1 MNLYHDPAACARPMC
16 SLCRSHG
23 EGYARGKDAA
33 YSEIRA
39 RLTDDTHAPD
49 CGCEP
54 CLIVRAAR
62 SSGPARLRVRVLDEF
77 KPPQAAPRYAPV
89 EKLCGDCLAPFIAPP
104 SDPDSEQC
112 DIHRTFSRG
121 SPRPFAAPREAM

>member
-1 MNLYHDPAACARPMC
+1 MYTHHD
-16 SLCRSHG
+16 LCQRENCPRCDAYG
-23 EGYARGKDAA
+23 AGYARGKLAA
-33 YSEIRA
+33 YAEVRA
-39 RLTDDTHAPD
+39 RLNDNTHAPD

-77 KPPQAAPRYAPV
+77 KPPPATPRYAPV

-104 SDPDSEQC
+104 SDPESEQC
-112 DIHRTFSRG
+112 DLHRAFSRG
-121 SPRPFAAPREAM
+121 APRPFAAPREAK